1 MEGTQSQSKA
11 VVLLS
16 GGLDSTVLL
25 YSAIERYGREN
36 VRALSIDYGQRHYK
50 ELQAARR
57 IASINTIIC
66 EEANLVTLRR
76 LIDKGSQT
84 GNVDVPDGHYTDQ
97 SMKTTIVPNRNS
109 IMLSIAVGHA
119 IARDF
124 NMVIFA
130 AHAGDHAI
138 YPDCRDEFVTQFD
151 RAMQF
156 ANEWNPVKVVAPF
169 THLSKTDIVKFG
181 ADLNVP
187 FALTWSCYKGNETH
201 CGTCGT
207 CTERKEA
214 FKLAGVEDPTQYAG

>member
-1 MEGTQSQSKA
+1 MEGTTPTKA

-25 YSAIERYGREN
+25 YSAIERYGRDN
-36 VRALSIDYGQRHYK
+36 VRTLTVDYGQRHHK
-50 ELQAARR
+50 ETYFAQE
-57 IASINTIIC
+57 IADINSVPYEQC
-66 EEANLVTLRR
+66 NLRHLHRV
-76 LIDKGSQT
+76 INKGSQT
-84 GNVDVPDGHYTDQ
+84 GVEPVPDGHYTDQ
-97 SMKTTIVPNRNS
+97 SMKTTIVPNRNA

-124 NMVIFA
+124 NLVLFA
-130 AHAGDHAI
+130 AHSGDHAI

-181 ADLNVP
+181 ADLKVP
-187 FALTWSCYKGNETH
+187 FALTWSCYKGGDVH

-214 FKLAGVEDPTQYAG
+214 FKLANVEDPTQYAG